1 MGFFKGLKETSATE
15 INSIENSSEK
25 EGVLEEQENAFWDQ
39 GLEEADALEDDFMET
54 EFTETNFTESDFA
67 ESDSVEP
74 DSVEPDST
82 EEDRIEEYME

>member
-39 GLEEADALEDDFMET
+39 GLEEADALEDD
-54 EFTETNFTESDFA
+54 
-67 ESDSVEP
+67 
-74 DSVEPDST
+74 
-82 EEDRIEEYME
+82 